1 MGVTTYQV
9 IQVHKNQVSDLEAL
23 IKEKGLSREDL
34 TLILRSTWLRD
45 VKCID
50 DRVCLRFPYERRAHL
65 EDGKRY
71 FDGLRKNSARLSGIE
86 FEVI

>member
-1 MGVTTYQV
+1 MNETTYQV

-34 TLILRSTWLRD
+34 TLILFSARLRD

-50 DRVCLRFPYERRAHL
+50 DKVCLRLPYERRAHI
-65 EDGKRY
+65 EDGKPY
-71 FDGLRKNSARLSGIE
+71 FDALRKNAARLSGIE
-86 FEVI
+86 FEEI